1 MYNPRW
7 PHTFV
12 IIGESLDTNGLPVV
26 NEYGDPVVTTV
37 SVKRILYDGKWNPRY
52 NAAGQFQTEEIT
64 TVPWGYR
71 TATGGIKES
80 GEVIVADYKI
90 SCPMLLTEIPTGT
103 CLIMT
108 DYTHSFRVKVVKQ
121 TTYNWGTNLWVDN
134 IKN

>member
-64 TVPWGYR
+64 AVPWGYR

-121 TTYNWGTNLWVDN
+121 TTYNWGTNIWVDN